1 MDTNLNPPLFPWEFF
16 LLQSEGIKPDDFTWE
31 AFLKFL
37 DNLCLRPEIQSIFE
51 ERYHPSFFSPLVP
64 HLVKS
69 SNRYIPLCCS
79 GSKRKP
85 FISLDQFMEFL
96 NRRQRDSRL
105 NEVLYPPLKREQVR
119 QIMEKYETNTSQLER
134 GSFLFKSCFKFWK
147 SKKNLPFKA
156 TPPSPSRPDQFAGL
170 RSLPGGRGER
180 HRAPGE
186 AGRHRRH
193 EPAAVSLLR
202 QLLAQHVPHR

>member
-1 MDTNLNPPLFPWEFF
+1 
-16 LLQSEGIKPDDFTWE
+16 
-31 AFLKFL
+31 
-37 DNLCLRPEIQSIFE
+37 
-51 ERYHPSFFSPLVP
+51 
-64 HLVKS
+64 
-69 SNRYIPLCCS
+69 
-79 GSKRKP
+79 
-85 FISLDQFMEFL
+85 MEFL

-134 GSFLFKSCFKFWK
+134 GSFLFNPVLRFGKPKKF
-147 SKKNLPFKA
+147 PFKA
-156 TPPSPSRPDQFAGL
+156 TPPPPLPASRPDQFASI

-180 HRAPGE
+180 HRTPGE